1 MTSHSSSRTEAGDG
15 ERDGDGRRNE
25 KRRAIDTEKW
35 ILTFLHDVSVNPET
49 AYVQSDNVE

>member
-1 MTSHSSSRTEAGDG
+1 MTSHSSSRTEAGDR

-35 ILTFLHDVSVNPET
+35 TLTFLHDVSVNPET

>member
-35 ILTFLHDVSVNPET
+35 TLTFLHDVSVNPET